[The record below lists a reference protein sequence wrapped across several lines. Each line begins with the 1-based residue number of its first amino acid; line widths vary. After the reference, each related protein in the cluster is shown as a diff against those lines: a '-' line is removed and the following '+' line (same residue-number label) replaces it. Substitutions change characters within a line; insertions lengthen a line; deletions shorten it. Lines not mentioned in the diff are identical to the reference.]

1 MHELGITRNIVS
13 IVADAAGSNPVARVS
28 VKIGEFSAVLPD
40 ALHFCFDSC
49 TRGTVLENARL
60 EIINVPGRLACSDCG
75 IEFGSSTPFGRC
87 QCGSRNLRCVAGD
100 ELLVHEMELQ

>member
-13 IVADAAGSNPVARVS
+13 IVAEAAGSNPVARVS

-49 TRGTVLENARL
+49 THGTVLEPRNAGNYQRAGQVSLFGLRL
-60 EIINVPGRLACSDCG
+60 
-75 IEFGSSTPFGRC
+75 
-87 QCGSRNLRCVAGD
+87 
-100 ELLVHEMELQ
+100 